1 MTLYLI
7 DYRFVGTFY
16 ELKLKLGPDK
26 VIQKLRRLLA
36 ELVKVLEGSH
46 GEGALHLEVKKQN
59 KNHLLNL

>member
-1 MTLYLI
+1 MYLI

-36 ELVKVLEGSH
+36 ELVKVLEGH
-46 GEGALHLEVKKQN
+46 TVRGH
-59 KNHLLNL
+59 